1 MSDKLIVCNQEPN
14 EKVSVPKVGEHPC
27 TLASTYL
34 YPQHLD
40 PESLKGIPRIMMKE
54 LKRSALLAKKEAPC
68 KAEFFI
74 VKGTVGLIF
83 LIILKSR
90 GWGYLTREVT
100 GAVA

>member
-1 MSDKLIVCNQEPN
+1 
-14 EKVSVPKVGEHPC
+14 
-27 TLASTYL
+27 
-34 YPQHLD
+34 
-40 PESLKGIPRIMMKE
+40 MKE
-54 LKRSALLAKKEAPC
+54 SKRSALLAKKEAPC
-68 KAEFFI
+68 QAEFFI